1 MSADGILNVYKPPGW
16 TSFDVVRVVRRGTG
30 ARRVGHAGTLD
41 PAAEG
46 VLPIC
51 VGQATRVVEYL
62 LDAGKRYRARIRLGV
77 VTDTYDGEGAVVRT
91 GDPSGVT
98 RQMVEDVLP
107 SFAGEISQTPPA
119 FSAVK
124 HEGTPLYRLARSG
137 KPAEA
142 PPRQVRVYSI
152 SLLAFEPPT
161 FTIEVESGRGV
172 YLRTLAYDLGERLG
186 CGAHLEQLERL
197 AVGPFDARCSVT
209 MGELQQ
215 AFEDG
220 TWEELLYP
228 LGSVLLDR
236 YAAILGE
243 ETREWAAHGRAI
255 ELTPLDAAK
264 AASVAEGT
272 LCRAYSQE
280 GVLVALLR
288 REGNGFS
295 WRPEK
300 VFRPPQ

>member
-16 TSFDVVRVVRRGTG
+16 TSFDVVRVVRRRTG
-30 ARRVGHAGTLD
+30 VRRVGHAGTLD

-51 VGQATRVVEYL
+51 VGRATRVVEYL

-77 VTDTYDGEGAVVRT
+77 VTDTYDGEGTAVRT

-107 SFAGEISQTPPA
+107 SFTGEISQIPPA
-119 FSAVK
+119 YSAVK
-124 HEGTPLYRLARSG
+124 HEGTPLYRLARAG
-137 KPAEA
+137 KPAQA
-142 PPRQVRVYSI
+142 QPRQVRVYSI
-152 SLLAFEPPT
+152 SLLAFEPPIV
-161 FTIEVESGRGV
+161 TIEVESGRGV
-172 YLRTLAYDLGERLG
+172 YLRTLAFDLGERLG
-186 CGAHLEQLERL
+186 CGAHLEHLERL

-215 AFEDG
+215 AFEEG

-228 LGSVLLDR
+228 LDSVLLDR

-243 ETREWAAHGRAI
+243 ETREWAAHGRAV
-255 ELTPLDAAK
+255 ELTPLDPARAG
-264 AASVAEGT
+264 SIAEGA
-272 LCRAYSQE
+272 LCRAYSE
-280 GVLVALLR
+280 DGLLVALLR
-288 REGNGFS
+288 YDGDGS
-295 WRPEK
+295 IWRPEK
-300 VFRPPQ
+300 VFRPP